1 MRRAAL
7 AAVAAAAVLA
17 GQVPAHA
24 APAEVPTL
32 AYVRGAL
39 QGKPVLY
46 AADFDG
52 RNARVL
58 AKGGQNPKV
67 SPRGTQVAYITGT
80 RKASL
85 KVISTLGG
93 KARTLATNV
102 WNYDAV
108 QWAPDGSTLSVITG
122 PELGPYTLK
131 LVNVATG
138 KARSLS
144 KGVFYGVSFA
154 PGGEG
159 LVWSRAYTGS
169 YPIKANLY
177 TAGLA
182 GGPLHRITSDN
193 NATAPVWGSEL
204 IAFDRAHKPPK
215 KGDYDKLDI
224 YTVAPDGSGIKQLTR
239 THVPFLLAGL
249 SPLSWS
255 ADGRR
260 LAAEYGGQ
268 DTSEIWRVNAKTGKA
283 ADATGKFDGV
293 VGWGLSRDGEFLL
306 ATTGYFDNPNGNV
319 VAIAWD
325 GAKQTVLARKATQP
339 SWSR

>member
-1 MRRAAL
+1 MPAAAL
-7 AAVAAAAVLA
+7 AAVALGGLA
-17 GQVPAHA
+17 PAAHA
-24 APAEVPTL
+24 TL
-32 AYVRGAL
+32 AYVKGAL
-39 QGKPVLY
+39 QGKPVLWV
-46 AADFDG
+46 ADDNG
-52 RNARVL
+52 SNAHALVT
-58 AKGGQNPKV
+58 GGFSPKV
-67 SPRGTQVAYITGT
+67 SPDGTRVAFLTGT

-85 KVISTLGG
+85 KVKPVAGG
-93 KARTLATNV
+93 KTRTLATNV
-102 WNYDAV
+102 WNYGAV
-108 QWAPDGSTLSVITG
+108 QWAPDGSKLSVTTG

-154 PGGEG
+154 PSGEG
-159 LVWSRAYTGS
+159 LAWSRAYTGS

-177 TAGLA
+177 TADLA
-182 GGPLHRITSDN
+182 GGPLNRITSDN
-193 NATAPVWGSEL
+193 NATAPVWGPEV
-204 IAFDRAHKPPK
+204 IAFNRAHKPPK

-224 YTVAPDGSGIKQLTR
+224 YTIAPDGSGIKQLTK

-293 VGWGLSRDGEFLL
+293 VGWGLSRDGGLLL